1 MESFSIAPSDS
12 LSILK
17 YEEND
22 RIGFIRKV
30 YSIVSFQLLFTTV
43 IVALTM
49 ASHSLEAA
57 LSDNPWLIG
66 LAILG
71 NCASAITL
79 ICFPKL
85 SHKVPANYCL
95 LGVFTI
101 CEALLVALICT
112 QYEPSAVLLA
122 GLMSCSVTL
131 VLTVYA
137 CTTKDDFSMCYGMLM
152 VLLVS
157 ALYFVI
163 LMPLL
168 YESMPYEVACSCLF
182 VPVYGLYIIV
192 DVQLIVGEGHYN
204 LSTDDYIL
212 GSLYLY
218 IDIIGLFIRILRLI
232 GRKKEQ
238 A

>member
-71 NCASAITL
+71 NCASAMTL
-79 ICFPKL
+79 MCFPML

-112 QYEPSAVLLA
+112 QYEPSAVVLA

-137 CTTKDDFSMCYGMLM
+137 CTTTITCLSSFYLPSSSKVTPCTDKKNRAPFFHEFRIKSPSSSYRIT
-152 VLLVS
+152 LLE
-157 ALYFVI
+157 
-163 LMPLL
+163 M
-168 YESMPYEVACSCLF
+168 
-182 VPVYGLYIIV
+182 
-192 DVQLIVGEGHYN
+192 
-204 LSTDDYIL
+204 
-212 GSLYLY
+212 
-218 IDIIGLFIRILRLI
+218 
-232 GRKKEQ
+232 
-238 A
+238 